1 MQLRGIL
8 LHPSL
13 QAIARA
19 AVAAVM
25 HIAVKCV
32 LASVVIAVAVAVAV
46 ELFFVFEFFSF
57 VKHFSLFNCNTG
69 CDSVKVMLYSSM
81 NDITKDVSQTLDD
94 VTDHEETR
102 LKYILTIKDQL
113 KTVFDPELPINIY
126 DLGLIYDIKVT
137 ANAECYIL
145 HTLTSA
151 FCPAADVIPVDIQNA
166 VQSVTG
172 IKKCI
177 VRITMFPPWGPE
189 SLDPEIRQLILGW

>member
-8 LHPSL
+8 LHTSL

-25 HIAVKCV
+25 HLAVKCV
-32 LASVVIAVAVAVAV
+32 LALIVIAV

-81 NDITKDVSQTLDD
+81 NDITKDVSQTLAD
-94 VTDHEETR
+94 VVDHEATR
-102 LKYILTIKDQL
+102 LLYIQKIVERLR
-113 KTVFDPELPINIY
+113 TVFDPELPINIY

-137 ANAECYIL
+137 DQSECHVL

-151 FCPAADVIPVDIQNA
+151 FCPAADIIPVDIQNA
-166 VQSVTG
+166 VQSVEG
-172 IKKCI
+172 SAKCR
-177 VRITMFPPWGPE
+177 VRITMFPQWSPQ

>member
-1 MQLRGIL
+1 MQLRGVL
-8 LHPSL
+8 LHASL

-32 LASVVIAVAVAVAV
+32 LALIVIVIAV

-69 CDSVKVMLYSSM
+69 CDSVKVVLYSSM
-81 NDITKDVSQTLDD
+81 DNITKDVAQTLDD
-94 VTDHEETR
+94 VTDHEATR
-102 LKYILTIKDQL
+102 LQYIQTIKDQL

-137 ANAECYIL
+137 ADAECYVL

-166 VQSVTG
+166 VQSVPG

-177 VRITMFPPWGPE
+177 VRITMFPQWGPE
-189 SLDPEIRQLILGW
+189 SLDPEVRQLILGW

>member
-19 AVAAVM
+19 AVATVV
-25 HIAVKCV
+25 HLAVKCV
-32 LASVVIAVAVAVAV
+32 LAIVVIVVAV
-46 ELFFVFEFFSF
+46 ELFFVFKFFSF
-57 VKHFSLFNCNTG
+57 VEHFSLSNCNTG

-81 NDITKDVSQTLDD
+81 NDITKDVSQTLAD
-94 VTDHEETR
+94 VVDHEATR
-102 LKYILTIKDQL
+102 LLYIKKIVERLR
-113 KTVFDPELPINIY
+113 TVFDPELPINIY

-137 ANAECYIL
+137 ERSECHVL

-151 FCPAADVIPVDIQNA
+151 FCPAADIIPVDIQHA
-166 VQSVTG
+166 VQSVEG
-172 IKKCI
+172 IAKCH
-177 VRITMFPPWGPE
+177 VRITMFPQWSPQ

>member
-25 HIAVKCV
+25 HLAVKCV
-32 LASVVIAVAVAVAV
+32 LAMVVIVIAV

-81 NDITKDVSQTLDD
+81 NDITKDVSQTLAD
-94 VTDHEETR
+94 VVDHEATR
-102 LKYILTIKDQL
+102 LLYIQKIVEQL
-113 KTVFDPELPINIY
+113 RTVFDPELPINIY

-137 ANAECYIL
+137 DQSECHVL

-151 FCPAADVIPVDIQNA
+151 FCPAADIIPVDIQNA
-166 VQSVTG
+166 VQSVEG
-172 IKKCI
+172 IKKCH
-177 VRITMFPPWGPE
+177 VRITMIPQWSPQ

>member
-25 HIAVKCV
+25 HLAVKCV
-32 LASVVIAVAVAVAV
+32 LALIVIAV

-81 NDITKDVSQTLDD
+81 NDITKDVSQTLAD
-94 VTDHEETR
+94 VVDHEATR
-102 LKYILTIKDQL
+102 LLYIQKIVERLR
-113 KTVFDPELPINIY
+113 TVFDPELPINIY

-137 ANAECYIL
+137 DQSECHVL

-151 FCPAADVIPVDIQNA
+151 FCPAADIIPVDIQNA
-166 VQSVTG
+166 VQSVEG
-172 IKKCI
+172 IKKCH
-177 VRITMFPPWGPE
+177 VRITMIPQWSPQ

>member
-25 HIAVKCV
+25 HLAVKCV
-32 LASVVIAVAVAVAV
+32 LALVMIAVAV
-46 ELFFVFEFFSF
+46 ELFFVLKSFSF

-81 NDITKDVSQTLDD
+81 NDITKDVSQTLAD
-94 VTDHEETR
+94 VVDHEPTR
-102 LKYILTIKDQL
+102 LLYIQKIVERLR
-113 KTVFDPELPINIY
+113 TVFDPELPINIY

-137 ANAECYIL
+137 DQSVCYVL

-151 FCPAADVIPVDIQNA
+151 FCPAADIIPVDIQNA
-166 VQSVTG
+166 VQSIDG
-172 IKKCI
+172 IAKCH
-177 VRITMFPPWGPE
+177 VHITMSPQWSPE
-189 SLDPEIRQLILGW
+189 SLDPEIRQLMLGW

>member
-19 AVAAVM
+19 AVAAMM

-32 LASVVIAVAVAVAV
+32 LAMVVVVIAV

-57 VKHFSLFNCNTG
+57 IKHFSLFNCNTG

-81 NDITKDVSQTLDD
+81 NDITKDVSQTLAD
-94 VTDHEETR
+94 VVDHEATR
-102 LKYILTIKDQL
+102 LLYIQKIVERLR
-113 KTVFDPELPINIY
+113 TVFDPELPINIY

-137 ANAECYIL
+137 DQSECHVL

-151 FCPAADVIPVDIQNA
+151 FCPAADIIPVDIQNA
-166 VQSVTG
+166 VQSVEG
-172 IKKCI
+172 IKKCH
-177 VRITMFPPWGPE
+177 VRITMIPQWSPQ